1 MRTYCDVAA
10 LADYIERN
18 RGQLQGFI
26 RSLAT
31 DRLLGVVEI
40 DDLLQEISASA
51 IQSLATAPLA
61 QYTPMQWLQ
70 QLARRRIVD
79 THRFHFDAQR
89 RNAQRQQSIH
99 STNEDSSSPDIEN
112 WLVASMTTPSAV
124 LSQNVR
130 LSRMQQAIE
139 GLSKEQQ
146 TVVRLRYVDGLPT
159 KQIAE
164 QLVKSDAAIRVLL
177 SRTMRQ
183 LEALLADVRPTR

>member
-26 RSLAT
+26 RSLAS
-31 DRLLGVVEI
+31 DRLLSVVEI

-139 GLSKEQQ
+139 GLSEELQ

-164 QLVKSDAAIRVLL
+164 QLGKSDAAIRVLL